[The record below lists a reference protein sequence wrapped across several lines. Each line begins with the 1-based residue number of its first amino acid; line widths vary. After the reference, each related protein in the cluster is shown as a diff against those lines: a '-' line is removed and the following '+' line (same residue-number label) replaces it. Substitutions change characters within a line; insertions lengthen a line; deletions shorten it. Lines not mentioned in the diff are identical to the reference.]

1 MYPKKTSKKKKHPMF
16 PNLTGIFKSLI
27 FHYGPFI
34 VTQKAAFVQELLVSE
49 GSGTEPAL
57 TQRILQWK
65 DIH

>member
-1 MYPKKTSKKKKHPMF
+1 MF
-16 PNLTGIFKSLI
+16 PNLSEIFKSLI